1 MSMGAAPT
9 RAAAGSPVLWTALS
23 EPSIEL
29 RQGQSCTWQ
38 HRLPCRA
45 TEHGFLWTFSL
56 CYLKWRDGQGRAGQ
70 GRKDFQSW
78 GVRHIYSRSLIY
90 KDSLCSISFFL
101 FLLCKNK
108 EGKKAMDGYGP
119 DHCLVSTWFTHSCI
133 RRRWFTPEHTSSLS
147 CMCPTV
153 GTGCGGQR
161 TTCQSFSPLP
171 PRKRQ
176 GLFDRMHTCAYTYAN
191 THPCKQSHGTQFSLL
206 IVLNETNDMSTKYKG
221 GTQSFCDALSK

>member
-9 RAAAGSPVLWTALS
+9 RAAAGNPVLWTALS

-56 CYLKWRDGQGRAGQ
+56 CYLKWRDGQGRAG
-70 GRKDFQSW
+70 R
-78 GVRHIYSRSLIY
+78 ISRVEGWDTYTLGHSYIKTVFAPSLF
-90 KDSLCSISFFL
+90 SSFYFL
-101 FLLCKNK
+101 KTKKGKGPWTDTAPTTVWSAPDLPTAVYEDDNLLPN
-108 EGKKAMDGYGP
+108 
-119 DHCLVSTWFTHSCI
+119 
-133 RRRWFTPEHTSSLS
+133 TPPLS

-161 TTCQSFSPLP
+161 TTCQSFSPPP

-191 THPCKQSHGTQFSLL
+191 THACKQSHGTQFSLL
-206 IVLNETNDMSTKYKG
+206 TVLLNETNDMSTKYKG